1 MPKRQSLEF
10 VLLLPFLMA
19 AIVGCPNNSAKT
31 VASRGVLKTSK
42 GEACEGALIV
52 FHPLEK
58 GRVNDPKPVATVDA
72 SGSFVLRTHTQ
83 DDGAEPGEYGVTV
96 VWMGPASSSKEFSLS
111 SETSSGVTDRLA
123 GKYGNPKD
131 PKFKVTI
138 PSGGD
143 QAIEL
148 KVDY

>member
-1 MPKRQSLEF
+1 MPKRQSLGF
-10 VLLLPFLMA
+10 VVALPVLMVVFL
-19 AIVGCPNNSAKT
+19 GCSNNTART

-42 GEACEGALIV
+42 GEACEGALVV

-96 VWMGPASSSKEFSLS
+96 VWLGPAVGAKEFSLS
-111 SETSSGVTDRLA
+111 SESASGTTDRLG

-138 PSGGD
+138 PPDGN